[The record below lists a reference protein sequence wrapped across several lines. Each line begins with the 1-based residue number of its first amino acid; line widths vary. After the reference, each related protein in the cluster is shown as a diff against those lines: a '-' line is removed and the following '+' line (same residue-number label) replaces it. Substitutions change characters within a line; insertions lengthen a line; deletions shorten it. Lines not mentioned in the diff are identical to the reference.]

1 MLKKAWAGGWRLL
14 ALLSTTLLGGCS
26 AQNFWLLDA
35 KGVISKTQVHYM
47 VVDVVVMLVIIVPTA
62 LLILWSMW
70 RYRKAAGATY
80 SPHWSHSNAIEV
92 VVWGIPLVTVAVL
105 SYYSVKAI
113 YQVNPYDP
121 TVLASAEAP
130 SGQAPLE
137 VDVIATD
144 WRWVF
149 IYPAQHMMSVG
160 KLVIPVDTPVDFRL
174 TSTSVTN
181 DFYIPQLVG
190 MIDVMPGMRVKQAM
204 MASRPGTYEG
214 FSADY
219 SGPGFSWMKFQT
231 EAVPE
236 AQFQAWAKKVQQ
248 APQHMSYA
256 QFDAY
261 AKPYIGVGAK
271 PEYFSDV
278 QPGLFSHVIA
288 EVMNGKVWPTPMG
301 MTENMVKYLQE
312 QRASQAQMQG
322 EL

>member
-1 MLKKAWAGGWRLL
+1 MEKKGVSAYLRSL
-14 ALLSTTLLGGCS
+14 ALLPVILLSGCS
-26 AQNFWLLDA
+26 DRNFWLLDP
-35 KGVISKTQVHYM
+35 KGVISKTQLHYM
-47 VVDVVVMLVIIVPTA
+47 AIDVVVMLIIIIPTA

-70 RYRKAAGATY
+70 RYRRAGGGTY
-80 SPHWSHSNAIEV
+80 SPKWAHSNAIEAL
-92 VVWGIPLVTVAVL
+92 VWGIPVITVGIL

-121 TVLASAEAP
+121 TVIAKM
-130 SGQAPLE
+130 QAAQAVQPLE

-149 IYPAQHMMSVG
+149 IYPAQHIMSVDR
-160 KLVIPVDTPVDFRL
+160 LVIPANTSVRFRL

-190 MIDVMPGMRVKQAM
+190 MIDVMPGMRVKQDLL
-204 MASRPGTYEG
+204 ASRTGTYEG

-219 SGPGFSWMKFQT
+219 SGDGFSWMKFRT
-231 EAVPE
+231 EAVSSG
-236 AQFQAWAKKVQQ
+236 QFQQWVHDVQQ
-248 APQHMSYA
+248 TPQHMTYA
-256 QFDAY
+256 QFDEL
-261 AKPYIGVGAK
+261 AKPYINVAGK

-278 QPGLFSHVIA
+278 EPGLFGHVIT

-301 MTENMVKYLQE
+301 MTENMDKYVQN
-312 QRASQAQMQG
+312 QRANQAQMQG